1 MNSDPKQSRLKRLAI
16 SIVTRSLVTIVAASF
31 LATLLPIRTASAKKS
46 TMACC
51 VGKTASHC
59 HAGTKTKKPAAHDHS
74 SDSSNPAFK
83 AAAVQQPCHSDCC
96 ACSAS
101 SRQQKREGAAAQTIA
116 RQGSPFST
124 GLPAANNSATF
135 HATESWSQTSPRGPP
150 TSFVQQLT

>member
-1 MNSDPKQSRLKRLAI
+1 MNSDPKQSRLKRFTI
-16 SIVTRSLVTIVAASF
+16 SIVTRCLATLVAVSF
-31 LATLLPIRTASAKKS
+31 LATLLPIQTASAKKS

-59 HAGTKTKKPAAHDHS
+59 HAGVKAKKPAAHDHS

-116 RQGSPFST
+116 RHGSPFPT
-124 GLPAANNSATF
+124 CLLAANGSAVN
-135 HATESWSQTSPRGPP
+135 HANENWNQTSPRGPP
-150 TSFVQQLT
+150 TSFLQQLS